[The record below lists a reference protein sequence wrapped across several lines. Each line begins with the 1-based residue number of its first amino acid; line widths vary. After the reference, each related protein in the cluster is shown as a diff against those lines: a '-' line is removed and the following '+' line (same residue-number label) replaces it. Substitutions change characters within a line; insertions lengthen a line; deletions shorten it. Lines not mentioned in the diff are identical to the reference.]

1 MVARVLWA
9 ELDASRAE
17 SKGTRGFSELTAAGR
32 ASPILR
38 YRAAGEMGSS
48 KEILE
53 QAEALIER
61 GGADCL
67 QELCGLLRRERP
79 HYNWVGFYFVEGNEL
94 VLGPFVGAPSPHVRI
109 PIGKGICGAAV
120 AERQTVVVPDVN
132 ADPRYL
138 ACSLQ
143 TKSEIV
149 VPMEHDGRILGEID
163 IDSHTPNAFG
173 PDDRD
178 LLEELAHRLA
188 PILAAA
194 KTR

>member
-1 MVARVLWA
+1 VS
-9 ELDASRAE
+9 DTQ
-17 SKGTRGFSELTAAGR
+17 K
-32 ASPILR
+32 ILR
-38 YRAAGEMGSS
+38 
-48 KEILE
+48 
-53 QAEALIER
+53 QVEALIER
-61 GGADCL
+61 AGSDCL
-67 QELCGLLRRERP
+67 RDLCELLQRERP

-138 ACSLQ
+138 ACSLE

-149 VPMEHDGRILGEID
+149 VPIEHNGRILGEID

-173 PDDRD
+173 PDDRA
-178 LLEELAHRLA
+178 LLEEIARRLA
-188 PILAAA
+188 PILAAQR
-194 KTR
+194 KTKIEIRK

>member
-1 MVARVLWA
+1 M
-9 ELDASRAE
+9 SNTE
-17 SKGTRGFSELTAAGR
+17 S
-32 ASPILR
+32 ILQQ
-38 YRAAGEMGSS
+38 
-48 KEILE
+48 I
-53 QAEALIER
+53 EALVGR
-61 GGADCL
+61 GGAGRL
-67 QELCGLLRRERP
+67 QGLCALLQRERP

-149 VPMEHDGRILGEID
+149 VPIEHRGRILGEID
-163 IDSHTPNAFG
+163 IDSHTPAAFTA
-173 PDDRD
+173 DDRT
-178 LLEELAHRLA
+178 LLEEIARRLA
-188 PILAAA
+188 PVLAALRA
-194 KTR
+194 KIESRK